1 VPPVEDEKLAENMRR
16 NLAYLTR
23 RMPAY
28 VRSGTGGQ
36 VFGVLSL
43 CRSLYTLRTGEI
55 TGKAPAA
62 QWALGELDPRWRP
75 LVERAV
81 IRYEEGDLSGS
92 DPLLK
97 KEAEA
102 LAANVRE
109 AVD

>member
-1 VPPVEDEKLAENMRR
+1 
-16 NLAYLTR
+16 
-23 RMPAY
+23 
-28 VRSGTGGQ
+28 
-36 VFGVLSL
+36 
-43 CRSLYTLRTGEI
+43 
-55 TGKAPAA
+55 
-62 QWALGELDPRWRP
+62 LDPRWRP

>member
-43 CRSLYTLRTGEI
+43 CRSLYTLRTGRS
-55 TGKAPAA
+55 PARRPPPNGRWESWIPA
-62 QWALGELDPRWRP
+62 GGRWSSAL
-75 LVERAV
+75 
-81 IRYEEGDLSGS
+81 
-92 DPLLK
+92 
-97 KEAEA
+97 
-102 LAANVRE
+102 
-109 AVD
+109 